1 MNYIIT
7 IHLEHKE
14 DVIRSIEIPS
24 EETLETLHFAIIKS
38 FNLDGNEMASFYI
51 TNEELDLLQEI
62 PLYNFDREDTNM
74 QSMNKIKISSVLTKK
89 GSKILYIYDFIKMWR
104 FLVTFSKESN
114 NESKVIKHL
123 EKIGEMP
130 NDAPEIKFEEIK
142 EFDPFSEAFEDSD
155 EFKDYEG

>member
-14 DVIRSIEIPS
+14 DVIRNIEIPS
-24 EETLETLHFAIIKS
+24 DETLEALHCAIIKS
-38 FNLDGNEMASFYI
+38 LNLDGNEMASFYI
-51 TNEELDLLQEI
+51 TNEEFELLQEI
-62 PLYNFDREDTNM
+62 PLYNFEKKDTNM
-74 QSMNKIKISSVLTKK
+74 LSMNKIKISSVLTKK